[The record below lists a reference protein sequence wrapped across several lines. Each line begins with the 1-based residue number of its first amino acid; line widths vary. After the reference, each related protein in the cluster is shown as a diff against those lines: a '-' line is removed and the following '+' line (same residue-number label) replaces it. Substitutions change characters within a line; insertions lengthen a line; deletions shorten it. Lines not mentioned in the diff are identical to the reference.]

1 MKRHII
7 SLILILVTVP
17 GFCQR
22 NIDTLKVSDIFT
34 THIIFNTDVIYA
46 DLSNSQVTAAKILEQ
61 SRNIMALK
69 ARSAF
74 DTPFSVSALES
85 NGTMHTFIV
94 KYEKSPA
101 ALIYDRR
108 PADIIEIEESQDSTS
123 VRSKTKKKT
132 VKKKTDKGAGM
143 FRKNDAPLLKDVT
156 KAKQM
161 IWHISQTQ
169 YDIDISCINI
179 ITYSDITFMV
189 FELRNKSGVSY
200 ECNDATFVIESKK
213 RSKKTVVYDQNLF
226 HKSRYGTLSCAPKET
241 SRIGYSLDKL
251 SLSKD
256 QVLKV
261 YFYEKGGQRELVLTI
276 NSDDIN
282 KAKTNIR

>member
-101 ALIYDRR
+101 SLIYDRR

-123 VRSKTKKKT
+123 VRSKAKKKT
-132 VKKKTDKGAGM
+132 IKKKTDKGAGM